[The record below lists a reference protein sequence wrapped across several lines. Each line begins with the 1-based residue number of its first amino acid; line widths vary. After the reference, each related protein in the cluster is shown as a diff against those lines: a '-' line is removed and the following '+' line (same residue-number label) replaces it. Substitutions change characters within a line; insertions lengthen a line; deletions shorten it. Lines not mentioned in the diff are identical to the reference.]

1 MVDLNQIITL
11 FAGVSFIIYGINSFS
26 SQKMVLE
33 FKRWGLEKKRKIIA
47 VSQFICGVLLCLGL
61 ISKTMLFISSSFLV
75 IMMLTAVYVRIKIK
89 DNISEIL
96 PAMSYLLIG
105 LLILKDT
112 FKIFYWEF
120 LETKSKAYNYSK
132 SIHEKSHF

>member
-1 MVDLNQIITL
+1 MVDLNEIITS
-11 FAGVSFIIYGINSFS
+11 FAGVSFIIYGINSFL

-61 ISKTMLFISSSFLV
+61 ISKSILFISSSFLV

-105 LLILKDT
+105 LLILKDSL
-112 FKIFYWEF
+112 KIFYWEF
-120 LETKSKAYNYSK
+120 LESIPISNNYPSLK
-132 SIHEKSHF
+132 HISFK

>member
-1 MVDLNQIITL
+1 MYNLKRFILYFSLILANTMVDLNQIITL
-11 FAGVSFIIYGINSFS
+11 FAGISFIIYGINSFS

-33 FKRWGLEKKRKIIA
+33 FQRWGLKKKRKIIA
-47 VSQFICGVLLCLGL
+47 VSQFFCGFLLCLGL
-61 ISKTMLFISSSFLV
+61 ISKTILFVSSSFLV

-96 PAMSYLLIG
+96 PAMSYLFIG

-112 FKIFYWEF
+112 LKIFY
-120 LETKSKAYNYSK
+120 
-132 SIHEKSHF
+132 

>member
-1 MVDLNQIITL
+1 MINFNVIIIL
-11 FAGVSFIIYGINSFS
+11 FAGISFVIYGINSFS

-47 VSQFICGVLLCLGL
+47 VSQFICGVFLCVGL
-61 ISKTMLFISSSFLV
+61 ISKTILFISSLFLV

-96 PAMSYLLIG
+96 PAISYLLIG
-105 LLILKDT
+105 LLIFKETL
-112 FKIFYWEF
+112 KIFY
-120 LETKSKAYNYSK
+120 
-132 SIHEKSHF
+132 

>member
-1 MVDLNQIITL
+1 MINLNVIIIL
-11 FAGVSFIIYGINSFS
+11 FAGISFVIYGINSFS

-61 ISKTMLFISSSFLV
+61 MSKTLLFVSSLFLV
-75 IMMLTAVYVRIKIK
+75 IMMLTAVYVRIKVK

-96 PAMSYLLIG
+96 PAISYLLIG
-105 LLILKDT
+105 LLIFKETL
-112 FKIFYWEF
+112 KIFY
-120 LETKSKAYNYSK
+120 
-132 SIHEKSHF
+132 

>member
-1 MVDLNQIITL
+1 MINFNVIIIL
-11 FAGVSFIIYGINSFS
+11 FAGISFVIYGINSFS

-61 ISKTMLFISSSFLV
+61 MSKTLLFVSSLFLV
-75 IMMLTAVYVRIKIK
+75 IMMLTAVYVRIKVK

-96 PAMSYLLIG
+96 PAISYLLIG
-105 LLILKDT
+105 LLI
-112 FKIFYWEF
+112 FK
-120 LETKSKAYNYSK
+120 ETL
-132 SIHEKSHF
+132 

>member
-1 MVDLNQIITL
+1 MIDLNLTLII
-11 FAGVSFIIYGINSFS
+11 FAGVSFIIYGVNSFS

-61 ISKTMLFISSSFLV
+61 ISKTILFISSSFLV

-112 FKIFYWEF
+112 LKIFYWEF
-120 LETKSKAYNYSK
+120 LETIPIINNYTTL
-132 SIHEKSHF
+132 

>member
-1 MVDLNQIITL
+1 MYFSLILANTMVDLNQIITL

-33 FKRWGLEKKRKIIA
+33 FQRWGLEKKRKIIA
-47 VSQFICGVLLCLGL
+47 ISQFLCGVLLCLGL
-61 ISKTMLFISSSFLV
+61 MSKTLLFVSSSFLV

-112 FKIFYWEF
+112 LKIFY
-120 LETKSKAYNYSK
+120 
-132 SIHEKSHF
+132 

>member
-1 MVDLNQIITL
+1 MIDLNVILII

-47 VSQFICGVLLCLGL
+47 VSQFFCGVLLCLGL
-61 ISKTMLFISSSFLV
+61 MSKTILFISSSFLV

-105 LLILKDT
+105 LLILKDSL
-112 FKIFYWEF
+112 KIFYW
-120 LETKSKAYNYSK
+120 
-132 SIHEKSHF
+132 

>member
-1 MVDLNQIITL
+1 MIDLNVILII
-11 FAGVSFIIYGINSFS
+11 FAGLSFIIYGINSFS

-33 FKRWGLEKKRKIIA
+33 FQRWGLEKKRKIIA
-47 VSQFICGVLLCLGL
+47 VSQFLCGLLLCLGL
-61 ISKTMLFISSSFLV
+61 ISKTILLISSSFLV

-105 LLILKDT
+105 LLILKDSL
-112 FKIFYWEF
+112 KIFY
-120 LETKSKAYNYSK
+120 
-132 SIHEKSHF
+132 

>member
-1 MVDLNQIITL
+1 MIDLNEIITL
-11 FAGVSFIIYGINSFS
+11 FAGLSFIIYGINSFL

-61 ISKTMLFISSSFLV
+61 ISKTLLFISSSFLV

-105 LLILKDT
+105 LLILKDSL
-112 FKIFYWEF
+112 KIFY
-120 LETKSKAYNYSK
+120 
-132 SIHEKSHF
+132 

>member
-1 MVDLNQIITL
+1 MIDLNLTLII
-11 FAGVSFIIYGINSFS
+11 FAGVSFIIYGINSFL

-61 ISKTMLFISSSFLV
+61 ISKTILFISSSFLV

-105 LLILKDT
+105 LLILKDSL
-112 FKIFYWEF
+112 KIFY
-120 LETKSKAYNYSK
+120 
-132 SIHEKSHF
+132 

>member
-1 MVDLNQIITL
+1 MVDLNEIITL
-11 FAGVSFIIYGINSFS
+11 FAGVSFIIYGINSFL

-61 ISKTMLFISSSFLV
+61 ISKTILFISSSFLV
-75 IMMLTAVYVRIKIK
+75 IMMLTAVYFRIKIK

-105 LLILKDT
+105 LLILKDSL
-112 FKIFYWEF
+112 KIFYWEIRKD
-120 LETKSKAYNYSK
+120 TH
-132 SIHEKSHF
+132 SI

>member
-1 MVDLNQIITL
+1 MINFNVIIIL
-11 FAGVSFIIYGINSFS
+11 FAGLSFIIYGINSFS

-33 FKRWGLEKKRKIIA
+33 FQRWGLEKKRKIIA
-47 VSQFICGVLLCLGL
+47 VSQFLCGVLLCLGL
-61 ISKTMLFISSSFLV
+61 MSKTLLFLSSSFLV

-112 FKIFYWEF
+112 LKIFY
-120 LETKSKAYNYSK
+120 
-132 SIHEKSHF
+132 

>member
-1 MVDLNQIITL
+1 MIDLNLTLII

-33 FKRWGLEKKRKIIA
+33 FQRWGLEKKRKIIA
-47 VSQFICGVLLCLGL
+47 VSQFICGVLLCVGL
-61 ISKTMLFISSSFLV
+61 ISKTILFISSSFLV
-75 IMMLTAVYVRIKIK
+75 IMMLTAIYVRIKIK

-105 LLILKDT
+105 LLILKDSL
-112 FKIFYWEF
+112 KIFY
-120 LETKSKAYNYSK
+120 
-132 SIHEKSHF
+132 

>member
-1 MVDLNQIITL
+1 MINLNVIIIL
-11 FAGVSFIIYGINSFS
+11 FAGISFVIYGVNSFS

-61 ISKTMLFISSSFLV
+61 MSKTLLFVSSLFLV
-75 IMMLTAVYVRIKIK
+75 IMMLTAVYVRIKVK

-96 PAMSYLLIG
+96 PAISYLLIG
-105 LLILKDT
+105 LLIFKETL
-112 FKIFYWEF
+112 KIFY
-120 LETKSKAYNYSK
+120 
-132 SIHEKSHF
+132 